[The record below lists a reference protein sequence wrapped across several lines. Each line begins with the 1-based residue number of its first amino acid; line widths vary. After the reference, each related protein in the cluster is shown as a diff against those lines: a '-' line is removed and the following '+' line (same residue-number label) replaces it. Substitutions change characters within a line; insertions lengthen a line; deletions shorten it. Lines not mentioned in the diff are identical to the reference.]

1 VAWPLPAHPIVQA
14 VSFEADQAA
23 VVLPDPGMAVVPIV
37 AVHEAQVLWGKIVV
51 GGVPVAAARRLP
63 SMPRALPAVLG
74 PERVTALGDR
84 PDSASA
90 LLLDSRHITL
100 GDGYAPAA
108 V

>member
-37 AVHEAQVLWGKIVV
+37 AVHGAQVLW
-51 GGVPVAAARRLP
+51 RLP
-63 SMPRALPAVLG
+63 SMLRALPAVLG

-84 PDSASA
+84 PESASA